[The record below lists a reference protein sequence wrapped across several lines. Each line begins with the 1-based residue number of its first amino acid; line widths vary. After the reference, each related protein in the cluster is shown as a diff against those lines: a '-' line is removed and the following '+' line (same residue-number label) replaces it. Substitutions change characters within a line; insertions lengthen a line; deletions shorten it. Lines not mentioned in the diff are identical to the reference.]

1 MKKTML
7 ILTLGFVMGMFAAGS
22 VVATAYE
29 TRIIGGDG
37 FLMGVEV
44 TDDDGDTICTDPYY
58 WSSTKELE
66 CD

>member
-1 MKKTML
+1 MKTIM

-29 TRIIGGDG
+29 TRIIGGNG
-37 FLMGVEV
+37 YLMGVEV
-44 TDDDGDTICTDPYY
+44 TDDDGDTICADPYY
-58 WSSTKELE
+58 WAGTKEIE